1 MDFEADQ
8 LLPTLYSSTSLQRT
22 PMGPSRLFCIES
34 CPYFRGRFLH
44 SSMWLGLQ
52 TVSSLERCPLFRVSF
67 PGTSNGNSYVSLVT
81 GDYFPHWMEAY
92 TIPNQ
97 EPCCAYGTV
106 NDINALCTLG
116 YVHAWGSGLHA
127 CGLGD
132 YVRAKA
138 FLNVCNII
146 LVQRLIAM
154 RRTYSWIT
162 CSGSLD
168 PLLMDQ
174 YDTLRISNHCSSLA
188 KVV

>member
-1 MDFEADQ
+1 
-8 LLPTLYSSTSLQRT
+8 
-22 PMGPSRLFCIES
+22 
-34 CPYFRGRFLH
+34 
-44 SSMWLGLQ
+44 
-52 TVSSLERCPLFRVSF
+52 
-67 PGTSNGNSYVSLVT
+67 
-81 GDYFPHWMEAY
+81 MEAY

-116 YVHAWGSGLHA
+116 YVHA

-154 RRTYSWIT
+154 RRAF
-162 CSGSLD
+162 LD
-168 PLLMDQ
+168 HL
-174 YDTLRISNHCSSLA
+174 
-188 KVV
+188 